1 MSSLFLLT
9 SLKLSS
15 IIPIMKL
22 VDKAKLNSV
31 TLQLT
36 ETVEVSQIEN
46 KEIQA
51 EIIGFYNEGTTKA
64 MKLIGTV
71 INACST
77 GNKPAFMF
85 SRSLLYGLIRQDIN
99 LEKGLELFPRDYK
112 ELLMY
117 MIKHDLFEC
126 LNKPS
131 LRKKGMSHNVAG
143 LYRVKHPALRKH
155 FIDIEVQ
162 ELKIIKEYCEYQN
175 IPLIK
180 ITY

>member
-1 MSSLFLLT
+1 
-9 SLKLSS
+9 
-15 IIPIMKL
+15 MKL
-22 VDKAKLNSV
+22 VVDNITEAGQQRCLNK
-31 TLQLT
+31 
-36 ETVEVSQIEN
+36 TVAVSQIEN

-51 EIIGFYNEGTTKA
+51 EINGFYEKGTTKA
-64 MKLIGTV
+64 MKIIGTIV
-71 INACST
+71 NGCITDNM
-77 GNKPAFMF
+77 PAFMM
-85 SRSLLYGLIRQDIN
+85 SRTLLLDLVKQDTN
-99 LEKGLELFPRDYK
+99 LSKGTELFARDYK

-180 ITY
+180 ITH